1 MQEGLAPLTESQ
13 PNPVKEILEILNFEL
28 EDMKRLTTNGYS
40 VTGWGLPVPPYNQ
53 KGTKSKTSFLSK
65 YSAIA

>member
-1 MQEGLAPLTESQ
+1 MQEGLAPLAESQ
-13 PNPVKEILEILNFEL
+13 PNPVKEILEILNFD

-53 KGTKSKTSFLSK
+53 KGTKSKTSFQGK